1 MTKTEMI
8 KLVRSMGANENT
20 ITAMENAYELGVEM
34 GVEQGIKQERALWEL
49 AQDSY
54 EAESNE
60 VKA

>member
-1 MTKTEMI
+1 
-8 KLVRSMGANENT
+8 MGANENT

-54 EAESNE
+54 EADLKD